1 MALLSSMDMDIH
13 TTGKGSQRVL
23 CAMLVSLLHTVSV
36 NSLNITDPLART
48 SIQKSYDLTK
58 YLEHQLRSLAGPY
71 LNYLGPP
78 FNDPDFNPP
87 RAGGTDSIPSASV
100 DFQLWRNLND
110 SLRLAENHRAYSLLL
125 CYLRSID
132 SEVARTELRRSLGR
146 FCTSLQGLVV
156 SIAGVMSSLGF
167 QPPKELVTSSP
178 PPTLGFGRGNDFL
191 RKMEDFWLLKELQ
204 IWLWRSAK
212 DFNRLKRKVP
222 AVVSFRVEFRGF

>member
-1 MALLSSMDMDIH
+1 MSHAISKLLERR
-13 TTGKGSQRVL
+13 KFR
-23 CAMLVSLLHTVSV
+23 
-36 NSLNITDPLART
+36 
-48 SIQKSYDLTK
+48 
-58 YLEHQLRSLAGPY
+58 

-87 RAGGTDSIPSASV
+87 RAIGPETIPSASV
-100 DFQLWRNLND
+100 DLHMWRNLND
-110 SLRLAENHRAYSLLL
+110 SLRLAENHRAYSVLL

-156 SIAGVMSSLGF
+156 SIAGVMSSLGYN
-167 QPPKELVTSSP
+167 PPPELATSST
-178 PPTLGFGRGNDFL
+178 PTGLGFGKGNDFL

-222 AVVSFRVEFRGF
+222 AVVAFRMESRGF

>member
-1 MALLSSMDMDIH
+1 MLL
-13 TTGKGSQRVL
+13 
-23 CAMLVSLLHTVSV
+23 
-36 NSLNITDPLART
+36 ITDPLART

-87 RAGGTDSIPSASV
+87 RAGGTETIPSASV
-100 DFQLWRNLND
+100 DFHLWRNLND
-110 SLRLAENHRAYSLLL
+110 GLRLAENHRAYSLLL
-125 CYLRSID
+125 CYLQSID
-132 SEVARTELRRSLGR
+132 EEVVRTELRRSLGQ
-146 FCTSLQGLVV
+146 FCTSLQGLLV
-156 SIAGVMSSLGF
+156 SIAGVMSSLGY
-167 QPPKELVTSSP
+167 QPPQELVTSYP
-178 PPTLGFGRGNDFL
+178 PIAMGFGRGNDFL

-222 AVVSFRVEFRGF
+222 AVVAFRMESREL

>member
-1 MALLSSMDMDIH
+1 MLLI
-13 TTGKGSQRVL
+13 TGGSHRVL
-23 CAMLVSLLHTVSV
+23 CAMLVSFLHTVS
-36 NSLNITDPLART
+36 LNALNVTDPLARS

-87 RAGGTDSIPSASV
+87 RSGGPETIPSASV
-100 DFQLWRNLND
+100 DFHLWRNLND
-110 SLRLAENHRAYSLLL
+110 GLRLAENHRAYSLLL

-132 SEVARTELRRSLGR
+132 GEVARTELRRSLGR

-156 SIAGVMSSLGF
+156 SIAGVMSSLGY
-167 QPPKELVTSSP
+167 QPPQEFATSSP
-178 PPTLGFGRGNDFL
+178 LPAMGYGRGNDFL

-222 AVVSFRVEFRGF
+222 AVVAFRVDSRGF

>member
-1 MALLSSMDMDIH
+1 MLRI
-13 TTGKGSQRVL
+13 TEGSQRVL
-23 CAMLVSLLHTVSV
+23 CAMLVSLLHAISIDA
-36 NSLNITDPLART
+36 LNITDPLART

-87 RAGGTDSIPSASV
+87 RAIGPETIPSASV
-100 DFQLWRNLND
+100 DLHMWRNLND
-110 SLRLAENHRAYSLLL
+110 SLRLAENHRAYSVLL

-156 SIAGVMSSLGF
+156 SIAGVMSSLGYN
-167 QPPKELVTSSP
+167 PPPELATSSAP
-178 PPTLGFGRGNDFL
+178 PGLGFGKSNDFL

-222 AVVSFRVEFRGF
+222 AVVSFRMESHGF

>member
-1 MALLSSMDMDIH
+1 MRLI
-13 TTGKGSQRVL
+13 TEGSQRVL
-23 CAMLVSLLHTVSV
+23 CAMLVSLLHAVSIDA
-36 NSLNITDPLART
+36 LNITDPLART

-87 RAGGTDSIPSASV
+87 RAVGPETIPSASV
-100 DFQLWRNLND
+100 DLHMWRNLND
-110 SLRLAENHRAYSLLL
+110 SLRLAENHRAYSVLL

-156 SIAGVMSSLGF
+156 SIAGVMSSLGYN
-167 QPPKELVTSSP
+167 PPPELVTSSSP
-178 PPTLGFGRGNDFL
+178 SGLGFGKGNDFL

-222 AVVSFRVEFRGF
+222 AVVSFRMESRGF

>member
-1 MALLSSMDMDIH
+1 MLLI
-13 TTGKGSQRVL
+13 TVGSYRVL
-23 CAMLVSLLHTVSV
+23 CAMLVSILHMA
-36 NSLNITDPLART
+36 SLNALNVTDPLART

-87 RAGGTDSIPSASV
+87 RAGGPETIPSASV
-100 DFQLWRNLND
+100 DFHMWRNLND
-110 SLRLAENHRAYSLLL
+110 GLRLAENHRAYSLLL

-132 SEVARTELRRSLGR
+132 GEVARAELRRSLGR

-156 SIAGVMSSLGF
+156 SIAGVMSSLGY
-167 QPPKELVTSSP
+167 QPPQELATSSP
-178 PPTLGFGRGNDFL
+178 LPAMGYGRGNDFL

-222 AVVSFRVEFRGF
+222 AVVSLRVESRGY